1 MLEIMQI
8 LYAMVQERC
17 HKNVLSLHNQTFL
30 HAIAC
35 EEVIGKPII
44 VTEKNYMVI
53 TCTHLCATH
62 LSNIASSALGQSTQ
76 NNKSAISTLLRAYP
90 WQHQADD
97 LERSSPLA

>member
-30 HAIAC
+30 HAIVC
-35 EEVIGKPII
+35 VEVIGKPII

-53 TCTHLCATH
+53 TCTHWCATH
-62 LSNIASSALGQSTQ
+62 LSNIASSLQVNQHRT
-76 NNKSAISTLLRAYP
+76 TRAP
-90 WQHQADD
+90 FQHF
-97 LERSSPLA
+97 